1 VGGFGMLFQDTDN
14 CGSDF
19 FRVVLIVGVIVFVV
33 IVIVVVVASIIDSF
47 DLFIR
52 RINGNGT

>member
-1 VGGFGMLFQDTDN
+1 MLFQDTDN

-33 IVIVVVVASIIDSF
+33 VVVVVVASIIDSF